1 MKNSKKSSID
11 EESDAVK
18 ESVADYK
25 TTFEEKLDPANT
37 EEQEILLQ
45 KLLAIG
51 LEQSKM
57 GLGISNEEMKRR
69 TKLKY
74 PFLKWF
80 IKLNGKQSTNV

>member
-1 MKNSKKSSID
+1 MNKPNKDSID
-11 EESDAVK
+11 KKQDAVQ
-18 ESVADYK
+18 EPATDYK
-25 TTFEEKLDPANT
+25 TTFTEKLDPTNT
-37 EEQEILLQ
+37 DEQETLLR

-74 PFLKWF
+74 PFLK
-80 IKLNGKQSTNV
+80 

>member
-1 MKNSKKSSID
+1 MENPKKRSID
-11 EESDAVK
+11 KKKDAVQ
-18 ESVADYK
+18 EPVTEYK
-25 TTFEEKLDPANT
+25 ITYTEKLDPTNT
-37 EEQEILLQ
+37 DEQEILLR

-74 PFLKWF
+74 PFLK
-80 IKLNGKQSTNV
+80 

>member
-1 MKNSKKSSID
+1 
-11 EESDAVK
+11 
-18 ESVADYK
+18 
-25 TTFEEKLDPANT
+25 
-37 EEQEILLQ
+37 
-45 KLLAIG
+45 

-80 IKLNGKQSTNV
+80 IKLNGKQLLHIVTSTK

>member
-1 MKNSKKSSID
+1 MKNSKKSLID

-74 PFLKWF
+74 PFLK
-80 IKLNGKQSTNV
+80 

>member
-1 MKNSKKSSID
+1 MKNSKKPSID
-11 EESDAVK
+11 ESTDSFNEP
-18 ESVADYK
+18 EADYK
-25 TTFEEKLDPANT
+25 TTFTEKLVATNT
-37 EEQEILLQ
+37 DEQEILLK

-74 PFLKWF
+74 PFLK
-80 IKLNGKQSTNV
+80 

>member
-1 MKNSKKSSID
+1 MNKPNKNSIDKKKD
-11 EESDAVK
+11 AFEEPAT
-18 ESVADYK
+18 EYK
-25 TTFEEKLDPANT
+25 ITYTEKLDPTNT
-37 EEQEILLQ
+37 DEQEILLR

-74 PFLKWF
+74 PFLK
-80 IKLNGKQSTNV
+80 

>member
-57 GLGISNEEMKRR
+57 GLGISNEEMKKR

-74 PFLKWF
+74 PFLK
-80 IKLNGKQSTNV
+80 